1 MNNLLHLITL
11 GLSKG
16 MKKKKN
22 DNFFTRLVKEDNNLS
37 ALNFFLMCTLGVGVL
52 LLFVP
57 IVGLVVD
64 IIFNHT
70 ITINLS
76 DMAMYIGAVAG
87 IFASGGLTS
96 AWTEFSYSKYDIPP
110 LNEDGEGVMYEG
122 VQGTRRRAKYVAP
135 EDIEDDDENE

>member
-1 MNNLLHLITL
+1 
-11 GLSKG
+11 

-110 LNEDGEGVMYEG
+110 SSRMP
-122 VQGTRRRAKYVAP
+122 RRMAKKQR
-135 EDIEDDDENE
+135 